1 METLILFSDTH
12 HPSYLPHPSI
22 TLPSSSLQPYTLLI
36 GFLMPQYALYS
47 LDTSTH
53 TSEEAKRSDVTTP
66 ISMLASLST
75 VCLLGWGV
83 LLALTFSIQ
92 SREAVY
98 ASPQPFLQI
107 LLDVFVGRWG

>member
-1 METLILFSDTH
+1 MS
-12 HPSYLPHPSI
+12 
-22 TLPSSSLQPYTLLI
+22 
-36 GFLMPQYALYS
+36 QYAFYAF
-47 LDTSTH
+47 DTSTH

-92 SREAVY
+92 DREAIY
-98 ASPQPFLQI
+98 TSPQPFLQI
-107 LLDVFVGRWG
+107 LMDVFVGR

>member
-1 METLILFSDTH
+1 MS
-12 HPSYLPHPSI
+12 
-22 TLPSSSLQPYTLLI
+22 
-36 GFLMPQYALYS
+36 QYAFYAF
-47 LDTSTH
+47 DTSTH

-92 SREAVY
+92 D
-98 ASPQPFLQI
+98 PQVQQLYDLDESTNEVLLI
-107 LLDVFVGRWG
+107 LAGVFQGR